1 MPAHKTVLHLL
12 AYDIAD
18 PLRLTQV
25 HRTVRARGL
34 PLQYSVFLV
43 PATAAE
49 IDALLGDLKCII
61 DARRDDIRV
70 YPLPARL
77 EVVHYGRQWLPAGV
91 QLTSEGTLEQTMG
104 RGTAALLADDG
115 VPARPND
122 PPRARRASP
131 NL

>member
-18 PLRLTQV
+18 PARLTQV
-25 HRTVRARGL
+25 HRTVLARGL

-61 DARRDDIRV
+61 DVRRDDIRV

-77 EVVHYGRQWLPAGV
+77 EVVHYGRQWLPPGV
-91 QLTSEGTLEQTMG
+91 QLAGSD
-104 RGTAALLADDG
+104 ALGQAILQFAG
-115 VPARPND
+115 G
-122 PPRARRASP
+122 ASID
-131 NL
+131 